1 MLKVDNI
8 YKTYKKGKQVIKAL
22 NGLSFE
28 VFENESF
35 AIIGPNGAGK
45 TTTIKII
52 LNLIN
57 PDSGKVFIFDKE
69 VWDYKSRRYIGFA
82 PEIPYYPL
90 HLSAIELLRI
100 FINIYGKN
108 DITQKKIEE
117 YFDLVNLREYMNV
130 PLSNYSKGMLQ
141 RFSILQSIIVEP
153 KLLILDELTSGLD
166 PIGQFEI
173 IQIVKKIKGKTTIL
187 FTSHNLSEV
196 EQICD
201 RLVIINK
208 GKVIFYGSIWELKQ
222 KFSSDKYVLKY
233 KINNEIKEI
242 EIDSLSSIN
251 IEDYQVIELKRKELS
266 MYEIFFELITKD
278 KD

>member
-1 MLKVDNI
+1 MLKVIDV
-8 YKTYKKGKQVIKAL
+8 YKTYKKGNQVINAL

-28 VFENESF
+28 VNENESF

-52 LNLIN
+52 LNLIY
-57 PDSGKVFIFDKE
+57 PDKGKVLIFDKD
-69 VWDYKSRRYIGFA
+69 VLDYNTRRYIGFA

-90 HLSAIELLRI
+90 HMTAFELLKI
-100 FINIYGKN
+100 FINIYNINIQKN
-108 DITQKKIEE
+108 KIEE
-117 YFDLVNLREYMNV
+117 YFELVKLKEFMNV

-141 RFSILQSIIVEP
+141 RFSILQAIIIEP

-173 IQIVKKIKGKTTIL
+173 IEIVKKLKGKTTIL

-208 GKVIFYGSIWELKQ
+208 GKAIFYGSILELKQ
-222 KFSSDKYVLKY
+222 KFSFNKYVLKY
-233 KINNEIKEI
+233 KVDNQIKEI
-242 EIDSLSSIN
+242 EIDNLENLN
-251 IEDYQVIELKRKELS
+251 IKENEIIEIKKKELS

-278 KD
+278 KN

>member
-1 MLKVDNI
+1 MLKVVDI
-8 YKTYKKGKQVIKAL
+8 YKSYKKGKQIINAL
-22 NGLSFE
+22 QGLSFE
-28 VFENESF
+28 VNENESF

-52 LNLIN
+52 LSLIY
-57 PDSGKVFIFDKE
+57 PDKGKVFIFDKDT
-69 VWDYKSRRYIGFA
+69 VDYTTRRYIGFA

-90 HLSAIELLRI
+90 HMAAIELLKI
-100 FINIYGKN
+100 FLNIYNLKLN
-108 DITQKKIEE
+108 KEKIEE
-117 YFDLVNLREYMNV
+117 YFELVKLKDFMNT

-141 RFSILQSIIVEP
+141 RFSILQAIIIQP

-173 IQIVKKIKGKTTIL
+173 IEIVKKLKGKTTIL

-201 RLVIINK
+201 RLVIINR
-208 GKVIFYGSIWELKQ
+208 GRAIFYGRILELKQ
-222 KFSSDKYVLKY
+222 KFSFDKYILKY
-233 KINNEIKEI
+233 KEGNQIKEI
-242 EIDSLSSIN
+242 ELDNLENLN
-251 IEDYQVIELKRKELS
+251 ISFNELIELKRKELS

-278 KD
+278 KN

>member
-1 MLKVDNI
+1 MLKVIDV
-8 YKTYKKGKQVIKAL
+8 YKTYKKGKQLINAL

-28 VFENESF
+28 VNENESF

-52 LNLIN
+52 LNLIY
-57 PDSGKVFIFDKE
+57 PDKGKVLIFDKD
-69 VWDYKSRRYIGFA
+69 VLDYNTRRYIGFA

-90 HLSAIELLRI
+90 HMTALELLKI
-100 FINIYGKN
+100 FINIYNINIQKN
-108 DITQKKIEE
+108 KIEE
-117 YFDLVNLREYMNV
+117 YFELVKLKDFMNV

-141 RFSILQSIIVEP
+141 RFSILQAIIIEP

-173 IQIVKKIKGKTTIL
+173 IEIVKKLKGKTTIL

-208 GKVIFYGSIWELKQ
+208 GKAIFYGSILELKQ
-222 KFSSDKYVLKY
+222 KFSFDKYILKY
-233 KINNEIKEI
+233 KVDNQIKEI
-242 EIDSLSSIN
+242 EVDNLENIN
-251 IEDYQVIELKRKELS
+251 IKENEIIELKKKELS

-278 KD
+278 KN

>member
-1 MLKVDNI
+1 MLKVIDV
-8 YKTYKKGKQVIKAL
+8 YKTYKKGKQVINAL

-28 VFENESF
+28 VNENESF

-52 LNLIN
+52 LNLIY
-57 PDSGKVFIFDKE
+57 PDKGKVLIFDKD
-69 VWDYKSRRYIGFA
+69 VLDYNTRRYIGFA

-90 HLSAIELLRI
+90 HMTAFELLKI
-100 FINIYGKN
+100 FINIYNINIQKN
-108 DITQKKIEE
+108 KIEE
-117 YFDLVNLREYMNV
+117 YFELVKLKEFMNV

-141 RFSILQSIIVEP
+141 RFSILQAIIIEP

-173 IQIVKKIKGKTTIL
+173 IEIVKKLKGKTTIL

-208 GKVIFYGSIWELKQ
+208 GKAIFYGSILELKQ
-222 KFSSDKYVLKY
+222 KFSFNKYVLKY
-233 KINNEIKEI
+233 KVDNQIKEI
-242 EIDSLSSIN
+242 EIDNLENLN
-251 IEDYQVIELKRKELS
+251 IKENEIIEIKKKELS

-278 KD
+278 KN